1 MLRPNHPHTHACGR
15 SSSRFTAQHSFTGGQ
30 HMSQVAVHHMCYGQ
44 NMVCGWK
51 WFDDKKKSTTWVWT
65 GMASIFWPWQPS
77 GFCEHDITTSGESHC
92 WMATE
97 ILWPISIIM
106 GINLQGMDFVWCLE
120 PYRNI
125 AGNSVRKEKDQ
136 HGSTMHC
143 LVRLPGPGEA
153 QRSTGPNLRWKR
165 TDGLIDQIQEMPQC
179 FSTLATFL
187 AMCND
192 HWKIRSIPAHDSI
205 I

>member
-51 WFDDKKKSTTWVWT
+51 WFDDQKNPQHGYGPVWH
-65 GMASIFWPWQPS
+65 PS
-77 GFCEHDITTSGESHC
+77 FDHGSHLVTSGESHC

-106 GINLQGMDFVWCLE
+106 GINLQGMDLLWCLE
-120 PYRNI
+120 ADRNI